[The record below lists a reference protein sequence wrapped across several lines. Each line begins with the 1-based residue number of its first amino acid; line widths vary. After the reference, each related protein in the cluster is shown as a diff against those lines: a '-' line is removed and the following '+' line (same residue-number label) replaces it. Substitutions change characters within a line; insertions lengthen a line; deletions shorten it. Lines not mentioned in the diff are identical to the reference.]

1 MDTISGFSGKSY
13 EKIVQKKDPG
23 NRENGVHSARKMIVE
38 SGRWMEKVLGTFGD
52 GVNDVVVSQLSHK
65 RDKAKGSDKGSKVVW
80 KWWYG

>member
-1 MDTISGFSGKSY
+1 MGG
-13 EKIVQKKDPG
+13 
-23 NRENGVHSARKMIVE
+23 
-38 SGRWMEKVLGTFGD
+38 KVLGTFGD